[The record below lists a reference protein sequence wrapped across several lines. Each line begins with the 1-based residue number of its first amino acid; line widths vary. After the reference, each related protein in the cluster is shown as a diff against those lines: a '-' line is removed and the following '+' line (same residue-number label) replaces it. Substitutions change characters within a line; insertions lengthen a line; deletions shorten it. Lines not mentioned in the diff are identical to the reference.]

1 MYIIKNNYDIN
12 LILNYYSRQS
22 YYNCIFDRDT
32 MTYYKHRC
40 EELKLK
46 SGWFQLF
53 NIYNNSDTLRII
65 IFGIKISIKMNT
77 YKISKFIDKFIG
89 RDK

>member
-1 MYIIKNNYDIN
+1 MKN
-12 LILNYYSRQS
+12 
-22 YYNCIFDRDT
+22 
-32 MTYYKHRC
+32 
-40 EELKLK
+40 LKLK

-77 YKISKFIDKFIG
+77 YKISNFINNFINKFIVGGVVIVLNVSILSILDYI
-89 RDK
+89 